1 LSDRT
6 TDSLSG
12 TSPPGR
18 LQELGE
24 PPAAA
29 PPASIPEAPVVVPSA
44 ATVTSEPPVAIPRAK
59 PLLDDAAFERRVQWK
74 HQSLRVDREARR
86 RLDAEENPPPQLPP
100 FLTLAERLAQP
111 RAPFRWRIDG
121 WLPVDARVMLTAQFK
136 AGKTTLVENLIRSL
150 VDGDRWL
157 EAATVVPI
165 AGLVVLVD
173 TEMPPT
179 LLDDWHR
186 EQRIQAIHRVVPIPI
201 RGALNCFNIIDA
213 HLRAEWAARLRAIN
227 AQYLMLD
234 CLRPVL
240 DAVGL
245 DEQHDAGRFLVAFDA
260 LLREA
265 GIPEA
270 AVIHHMGH
278 AGARARGDS
287 RLRDW
292 PDVEWRLIREN
303 DEPSSRRYLAAY
315 GRDVDRPKG
324 LLTFNPAWRRLTLV
338 EDTSRQDGKVDQAL
352 AAVVLFLKER
362 QRPASGRQVEDALD
376 GQHAR
381 ATVRAALKAG
391 ARQNRIVCRP
401 ASGRGKSH
409 CYSLPATDGAPV
421 QLVQSREV

>member
-6 TDSLSG
+6 TDALSG
-12 TSPPGR
+12 ASPPGC
-18 LQELGE
+18 LEQPGGPST
-24 PPAAA
+24 PPSPA
-29 PPASIPEAPVVVPSA
+29 PITEAPVA
-44 ATVTSEPPVAIPRAK
+44 APLTTVATPEPPVVMPKARSLTPEGFENSVQQ
-59 PLLDDAAFERRVQWK
+59 LLERMRIAG
-74 HQSLRVDREARR
+74 EARR
-86 RLDAEENPPPQLPP
+86 RLDAEENPPPPLPP
-100 FLTLAERLAQP
+100 LETLSERLARP
-111 RAPFRWRIDG
+111 STSTLWRIEG
-121 WLPVDARVMLTAQFK
+121 WLPVDFRMMLSAQYK
-136 AGKTTLVENLIRSL
+136 AGKTTLISNLVRCLADGDPWLDVSAVIA
-150 VDGDRWL
+150 VDG
-157 EAATVVPI
+157 AI
-165 AGLVVLVD
+165 VLID
-173 TEMPPT
+173 TEMSPT
-179 LLDDWHR
+179 QLDEWYR
-186 EQRIQAIHRVVPIPI
+186 EQGIHAGDRVVVLPI
-201 RGALNCFNIIDA
+201 RGRLSSFNILDKSI
-213 HLRAEWAARLRAIN
+213 RAKWAERLRGIN
-227 AQYLMLD
+227 AQYLILD
-234 CLRPVL
+234 CLRPML
-240 DAVGL
+240 DALSL
-245 DEQHDAGRFLVAFDA
+245 DEQRDTGRFLVAFDA
-260 LLREA
+260 LLAEA
-265 GIPEA
+265 SIPEA
-270 AVIHHMGH
+270 AVVHHMGH

-391 ARQNRIVCRP
+391 AWQNRIVCRP